1 MSENI
6 KSVITF
12 FADDMKLVGDSN
24 DSDVVIQDL
33 ESLSNWESDWCMN
46 FNPKKCAVVHIGK
59 NNGRQSYFFGGNEL
73 KVVEEERDFG
83 VVFSV
88 FFLV

>member
-46 FNPKKCAVVHIGK
+46 FNFILGK
-59 NNGRQSYFFGGNEL
+59 ITVDR
-73 KVVEEERDFG
+73 VI
-83 VVFSV
+83 
-88 FFLV
+88 FLVAMNSR